1 MWCPEYAREYLG
13 TKGNSYQYDDLL
25 IIAKGQLQLEE
36 EYISRSLGK
45 EFLFIDTNMYVMK
58 VWSEF
63 VFGKCHRFILD
74 QIVDRQYDHYLL
86 CNTELPWSPDEL
98 REYPDL
104 QTRMILYNIYKDI
117 MVNQETPWTEITGL
131 EEQRVQTAVQAVE
144 KLTF

>member
-63 VFGKCHRFILD
+63 GFGKCHRFILD

-144 KLTF
+144 KLTI

>member
-144 KLTF
+144 KLTI